1 MAELILGNMTFIWV
15 AAIVVFIVIEIFTQG
30 LTSIW
35 FAGGSLGGCL
45 AAMAGAGPLAQVIV
59 FIIVSIIL
67 IIATRPFKKK
77 LDKKIQKT
85 NVETVIGQVAFV
97 EEEIQ
102 PGRGGRVKLDGKIW
116 SAKSAGDERIPAGQ
130 QVVVTDIKGVTL
142 TVVKH
147 A

>member
-1 MAELILGNMTFIWV
+1 MAEMILGNMTVIWV
-15 AAIVVFIVIEIFTQG
+15 IAIIVFIVIEIFTQG

-35 FAGGSLGGCL
+35 FAGGALGGCL
-45 AAMAGAGPLAQVIV
+45 AAMAGAGALVQVII
-59 FIIVSIIL
+59 FIIVSVIL

-77 LDKKIQKT
+77 LDKRIQKT

-116 SAKSAGDERIPAGQ
+116 SAKSPDDEPIPAGQ
-130 QVVVTDIKGVTL
+130 QVVVTDINGVTL
-142 TVVKH
+142 TVARH